1 MGGISNVGNNISK
14 IPGGVSYASSPSAI
28 SILPNTI
35 SWPSTNFD
43 PATVALIE
51 RMTPAPSAAR
61 AIIINNLVVALK
73 AADIWAYLDLLYLT
87 ASFSSQSARLNWVS
101 SNYTL
106 TPVGAPTFVADQG
119 YQGDGSTSYCGS
131 GYLPAT
137 NGVNWTVNDASNW
150 MWTRT
155 NSSETNAD
163 IGAGTGFITAII
175 ARDVGGSIGALVN
188 RTGTNLAVAVPTSVG
203 LSGAQRRSANDERL
217 WKDGVEIAT
226 GSAAAGGRPSSEF
239 RICGRSPS
247 SYSNRQISF
256 AAAGASLAGKEA
268 AFYAAINTYM
278 QAVGAA

>member
-137 NGVNWTVNDASNW
+137 NGANWSINNASICA
-150 MWTRT
+150 WTRT
-155 NSSETNAD
+155 EMQESAPAA
-163 IGAGTGFITAII
+163 GAGTAYVGAVTPRNGSGNAEGLLNRVGATLAATTAS
-175 ARDVGGSIGALVN
+175 SIGMTLF
-188 RTGTNLAVAVPTSVG
+188 
-203 LSGAQRRSANDERL
+203 QRRGASDERI
-217 WKDGVEIAT
+217 WKNGVQI
-226 GSAAAGGRPSSEF
+226 GSGSGAAGGRPSSEF

-247 SYSNRQISF
+247 TYSTQQVAF
-256 AAAGASLAGKEA
+256 AAAGASLADKEP
-268 AFYAAINTYM
+268 AFYSAINTYM
-278 QAVGAA
+278 LAVGAA